1 MTEKSVHRQL
11 LLKWLISF
19 FIPGILLMIPT
30 SEVYTPEIR
39 KFLALTVWAIL
50 MFILNL
56 IENAV
61 TALILTFGY
70 AITGILPLSDALTA
84 WTSTTIWMVFTT
96 LVILNIM
103 KKTTILERVAYW
115 LIIRTGGTYLG
126 ILVGI
131 GTLSIISL
139 LLIPSIMTGV
149 TVTAIAV
156 GVCEALH
163 LKKGKASGGIV
174 LTAIIT
180 FGECC
185 NFIYS
190 PSAVGVSSTMAS
202 QFVPVDMNYFI
213 LLRHNWVFIP
223 LVYVLCFVISRIM
236 KPETPIEA
244 KEIFIEKRNSLGKMT
259 IAEWKMLIILLCLIV
274 FLFTSQWHGIDMVYG
289 FIFATALMCVPGIG
303 IGKLEDIKGV
313 NVGTLIF
320 ITACMTI
327 GTAGVSVGISDLI
340 TGFVAPLMSG
350 QNGIMLV
357 GSSFIC
363 GVLLNFLM
371 TPMAL
376 IAVLSGP
383 FAQLATDL
391 GFTAYPTVYSI
402 YFSGNNVLL
411 PYENTIYL
419 IAFSYGLVEM
429 KDFIKVNAVKV
440 LICFLW
446 TAIVGT
452 TYWSLI
458 GLM

>member
-1 MTEKSVHRQL
+1 MTR
-11 LLKWLISF
+11 
-19 FIPGILLMIPT
+19 
-30 SEVYTPEIR
+30 
-39 KFLALTVWAIL
+39 
-50 MFILNL
+50 
-56 IENAV
+56 
-61 TALILTFGY
+61 
-70 AITGILPLSDALTA
+70 
-84 WTSTTIWMVFTT
+84 
-96 LVILNIM
+96 
-103 KKTTILERVAYW
+103 
-115 LIIRTGGTYLG
+115 
-126 ILVGI
+126 
-131 GTLSIISL
+131 
-139 LLIPSIMTGV
+139 
-149 TVTAIAV
+149 
-156 GVCEALH
+156 
-163 LKKGKASGGIV
+163 
-174 LTAIIT
+174 
-180 FGECC
+180 
-185 NFIYS
+185 
-190 PSAVGVSSTMAS
+190 
-202 QFVPVDMNYFI
+202 
-213 LLRHNWVFIP
+213 
-223 LVYVLCFVISRIM
+223 
-236 KPETPIEA
+236 
-244 KEIFIEKRNSLGKMT
+244 
-259 IAEWKMLIILLCLIV
+259 AEWKMLIILLCLIV

-340 TGFVAPLMSG
+340 TGFVAPLMNG

-391 GFTAYPTVYSI
+391 GFKAYPTVYSI
-402 YFSGNNVLL
+402 YFSGNNVIL

-419 IAFSYGLVEM
+419 IAFSYGMVHM

-446 TAIVGT
+446 TSIIGT
-452 TYWSLI
+452 AYWSLI